1 MSFNNI
7 KSKTQAQKG
16 FTIVELLIVVVVIA
30 ILAAITI
37 VSYNGITN
45 RANASA
51 AKSTAATLQKK
62 AELYQSENGRY
73 PIALTEL
80 SSDTS
85 KSWYVPATSYGN
97 ADPVTTAGS
106 AQQGTK
112 YVRVQACKSDTVATL
127 SASNISGI
135 RITFYEYDKATPGL
149 STIDLGENCATSGR
163 TQNLN

>member
-7 KSKTQAQKG
+7 KSKSQAQKG

-73 PIALTEL
+73 PITAAELT
-80 SSDTS
+80 SDTT
-85 KSWYVPATSYGN
+85 KSWYVSSDSFGN
-97 ADPVTTAGS
+97 TDPVTATGAT
-106 AQQGTK
+106 QGTK
-112 YVRVQACKSDTVATL
+112 YVRLQACKSDSAAL
-127 SASNISGI
+127 SQSNITGI
-135 RITFYEYDKATPGL
+135 RVTFYEYDKAIPGL
-149 STIDLGENCATSGR
+149 SNIDLGQNCATTGR
-163 TQNLN
+163 LANLG